1 MPTEQMIVI
10 KELIEAVIAHPVFH
24 AAVIIFAAI
33 CADKFLNRRILRYV
47 SKKVQNKSE
56 ENAGRYRTIFSVI
69 SKIIT
74 VIIAFLT
81 VVWVLQ
87 LLFNISPTSL
97 IAATG
102 IAGAALGLGAQSLVK
117 DSINGFFILMED
129 QFNVGDYVTIEG
141 FEGKVQAVSLRMT
154 CVESF
159 DGDRMYIPNG
169 TISRVINHSKE
180 NRNVVI
186 SVPVS
191 YDEDID
197 HAISEMEEIAAE
209 LKNKIDSIIGE
220 PTVLGV
226 DMLDASSVIIKLA
239 VPCMPGMQYSCRR
252 EALRLIRG
260 EMENRGME
268 IPYSHITI
276 IQKQDGTKE

>member
-1 MPTEQMIVI
+1 METEQALAV
-10 KELIEAVIAHPVFH
+10 KEIIGTVVAHPVFH
-24 AAVIIFAAI
+24 AVVVVLTAV
-33 CADKFLNRRILRYV
+33 CADKFLNRRILKYV
-47 SKKVQNKSE
+47 SKKVQDKSE

-74 VIIAFLT
+74 VVITFLT

-87 LLFNISPTSL
+87 LLFNVSPTSI

-117 DSINGFFILMED
+117 DSINGFFILIED
-129 QFNVGDYVTIEG
+129 QFNVGDLVTIEG
-141 FEGKVQAVSLRMT
+141 FEGRVQAISLRMT

-180 NRNVVI
+180 NRNVII

-191 YDEDID
+191 YDENID
-197 HAISEMEEIAAE
+197 RAISVMEKIAAS
-209 LKNKIDSIIGE
+209 LKDKIDCITGE
-220 PTVLGV
+220 PSVLGV
-226 DMLDASSVIIKLA
+226 DMLDASSVNIKLA
-239 VPCMPGMQYSCRR
+239 MPCVPGMQYGCRR
-252 EALRLIRG
+252 EALRIIRT
-260 EMENRGME
+260 EMEEYGLE
-268 IPYSHITI
+268 IPYTHMTV
-276 IQKQDGTKE
+276 IQK

>member
-1 MPTEQMIVI
+1 MGAGQEIAIKEIIQMII
-10 KELIEAVIAHPVFH
+10 SHPVFH
-24 AAVIIFAAI
+24 AVIVILAAI
-33 CADKFLNRRILRYV
+33 CADKFLNRRILKYV

-74 VIIAFLT
+74 VIITFLT
-81 VVWVLQ
+81 IIWVLQ

-186 SVPVS
+186 SIPVS
-191 YDEDID
+191 YDENID
-197 HAISEMEEIAAE
+197 NAISVMEKIASG
-209 LKNKIDSIIGE
+209 LKDKIDCITNE

-226 DMLDASSVIIKLA
+226 DMLDASSVNIKL
-239 VPCMPGMQYSCRR
+239 VIPCVPGMQYSCRR
-252 EALRLIRG
+252 EALRLVRS
-260 EMENRGME
+260 EMEEYGLE
-268 IPYSHITI
+268 IPYAHMTI
-276 IQKQDGTKE
+276 VQK

>member
-1 MPTEQMIVI
+1 MGTEQEIFVKDIIEKVI
-10 KELIEAVIAHPVFH
+10 GHPVFH
-24 AAVIIFAAI
+24 AAVIILAAV
-33 CADKFLNRRILRYV
+33 CADKFLNRRILKYV
-47 SKKVQNKSE
+47 SKKIQNKSE
-56 ENAGRYRTIFSVI
+56 ENAGRYKTIFSVI

-87 LLFNISPTSL
+87 LLFNISPASL

-141 FEGKVQAVSLRMT
+141 FEGRVQAVSLRMT

-180 NRNVVI
+180 NRNVII
-186 SVPVS
+186 SIPVS
-191 YDEDID
+191 YDENID
-197 HAISEMEEIAAE
+197 NAIKEMEEIAAG
-209 LKNKIDSIIGE
+209 LKDKIDCIIDE

-226 DMLDASSVIIKLA
+226 DMLDASSVNIKL
-239 VPCMPGMQYSCRR
+239 VMPCVPGMQYRCRR
-252 EALRLIRG
+252 EALRIIRG
-260 EMENRGME
+260 EMKERGLE
-268 IPYSHITI
+268 IPYAHMTI
-276 IQKQDGTKE
+276 INKQ

>member
-1 MPTEQMIVI
+1 METEQEIII
-10 KELIEAVIAHPVFH
+10 KGIIGTIIAHPVFH
-24 AAVIIFAAI
+24 AAVVIFMAV
-33 CADKFLNRRILRYV
+33 CADKFLNRRILKYV
-47 SKKVQNKSE
+47 SKKVQDKSE

-69 SKIIT
+69 SKIMT

-87 LLFNISPTSL
+87 ILFNVSTASI

-117 DSINGFFILMED
+117 DSINGFFILIED

-141 FEGKVQAVSLRMT
+141 FEGKVQAISLRMT

-180 NRNVVI
+180 NRNVII

-191 YDEDID
+191 YDENID
-197 HAISEMEEIAAE
+197 HAISVMEKIAAS
-209 LKNKIDSIIGE
+209 LKDNIDCITGE
-220 PTVLGV
+220 PSVLGV
-226 DMLDASSVIIKLA
+226 DMLDASSVNIKLA
-239 VPCMPGMQYSCRR
+239 MPCVPGMQYRCRR
-252 EALRLIRG
+252 EALRLIRA
-260 EMENRGME
+260 EMEEHGLD
-268 IPYSHITI
+268 IPYAHMTI
-276 IQKQDGTKE
+276 IQKQ